1 MFSNQVDDAQDV
13 NQILL
18 HVSHDTLPFCPTD
31 QSAVRVFPKKVENEF
46 TRSIIYNICKINS
59 INIFHGSQNNHL

>member
-18 HVSHDTLPFCPTD
+18 HVSHDTQPFCPTD
-31 QSAVRVFPKKVENEF
+31 QSAVRVFPKKVENESR
-46 TRSIIYNICKINS
+46 RSIIYNYVR
-59 INIFHGSQNNHL
+59 LLV

>member
-46 TRSIIYNICKINS
+46 TR
-59 INIFHGSQNNHL
+59 